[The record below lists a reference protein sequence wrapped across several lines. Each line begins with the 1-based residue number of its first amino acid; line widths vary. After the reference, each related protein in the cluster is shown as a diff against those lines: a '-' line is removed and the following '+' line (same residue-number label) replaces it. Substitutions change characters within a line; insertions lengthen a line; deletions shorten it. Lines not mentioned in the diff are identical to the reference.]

1 MKPWNLGK
9 AIGQLTSTSDLAH
22 NLAQC
27 RILVQQAAQAG
38 AQALFLPEASDYIA
52 ASAAESIS
60 LAKPVEQ
67 SEFVLGLQDEARR
80 WKLPIHVGVHEPAA
94 DGHKLKNTV
103 LWIDERGEIVHRY
116 QKIHLFDV
124 DIEGG
129 PVLRESESV
138 ERGMRIEPPFDTTV
152 GKVGSTI
159 CFDLRFPEISIAL
172 RRLGA
177 DIITYPSAF
186 TVPTGKAHWEVLL
199 RARAI
204 ETQSYVIAAAQVGNH
219 NEKRVSYGHS
229 MIVDPWGTVLADLG
243 DAGDGPKIGT
253 AVIDHGLLQKV
264 RTEVP
269 LRRRTDVYPEV

>member
-1 MKPWNLGK
+1 MADKTKQVDISGNLGHEK
-9 AIGQLTSTSDLAH
+9 APLVAIGQFTSTSDLAH
-22 NLAQC
+22 NFAQC
-27 RILVQQAAQAG
+27 RTLVQQATQAG

-60 LAKPVEQ
+60 LAKPVDQ
-67 SEFVLGLQDEARR
+67 SEFVLALQDEARR

-129 PVLRESESV
+129 PVLKESECVAPELFSCSV
-138 ERGMRIEPPFDTTV
+138 MLLFSIGSIGVLVPFAEAGARSGTT
-152 GKVGSTI
+152 T
-159 CFDLRFPEISIAL
+159 
-172 RRLGA
+172 
-177 DIITYPSAF
+177 
-186 TVPTGKAHWEVLL
+186 
-199 RARAI
+199 
-204 ETQSYVIAAAQVGNH
+204 
-219 NEKRVSYGHS
+219 EKRVSYGHS
-229 MIVDPWGTVLADLG
+229 MIIDPWGTVLADLG

-253 AVIDHGLLQKV
+253 AVIDHNLLRKV

-269 LRRRTDVYPEV
+269 LRRRT